1 MSTHLPS
8 PKSAPLPA
16 PILVFDLDGTL
27 VDTAPDLA
35 QTLNVVLTRHGYER
49 VHYDQARMMIGGG
62 ARFMLD
68 RALQSQDAN
77 VTSAD
82 IDRMFD
88 AFVEHYAANI
98 ADASRPFPGLAG
110 ALDRLAQDG
119 FIFAVCTNKL
129 EDLSLRLLDALDL
142 TKRFAFICGQDT
154 FGVKK
159 PHPDVLRLT
168 IERAGGS
175 TQDAI
180 MIGDSATDID
190 TAHGAGIPVIA
201 VDFGYTEIPVTKLN
215 PTRVISHF
223 DALPAAVAE
232 VRRDG
237 AAALIAG

>member
-1 MSTHLPS
+1 MPS

-110 ALDRLAQDG
+110 ALDYLAQDG

-129 EDLSLRLLDALDL
+129 EALSLRLLDALDL

-190 TAHGAGIPVIA
+190 TARAAGIPVIA
-201 VDFGYTEIPVTKLN
+201 VDFGYTDIPVTKLN

>member
-1 MSTHLPS
+1 MSNILPAHLS
-8 PKSAPLPA
+8 PA

-35 QTLNVVLTRHGYER
+35 NTLNVILTQEGFEP
-49 VHYDQARMMIGGG
+49 VHYDQARMMIGVG
-62 ARFMLD
+62 ARAMLE
-68 RALQSQDAN
+68 RALKAQQAD
-77 VTSAD
+77 VTSLKL
-82 IDRMFD
+82 DRMFD
-88 AFVEHYAANI
+88 DFIDYYVAHI
-98 ADASRPFPGLAG
+98 ADASQPFPGLIP
-110 ALDRLAQDG
+110 ALDRLAASG
-119 FIFAVCTNKL
+119 FSFAVCTNKL
-129 EDLSLRLLDALDL
+129 EGPSRLLLDALDL
-142 TKRFAFICGQDT
+142 TRRFAFVAGPDT

-159 PHPDVLRLT
+159 PDPAVLRLT

-190 TAHGAGIPVIA
+190 TARAAGIPVIA
-201 VDFGYTEIPVTKLN
+201 VDFGYTDIPVTKLN